1 MSATV
6 RDNPARNRYELA
18 LDGGTAFVTYRR
30 APGVVTLL
38 HAEVPPELEGRGFGS
53 AVVRGTL
60 DLLRADGGKVVPVC
74 PFIVA
79 FIRRHPEYRDLL
91 ANQL

>member
-6 RDNPARNRYELA
+6 RDNPGRNRYELE

-30 APGVVTLL
+30 SPGVVTLL
-38 HAEVPPELEGRGFGS
+38 HAEVPRELQGHGFGS
-53 AVVRGTL
+53 ALVRGTL
-60 DLLRADGGKVVPVC
+60 DLVRAEGSKAVPVC

-79 FIRRHPEYRDLL
+79 FMRRHPEYRDL
-91 ANQL
+91 ADDGR